1 MSSYTDEAILKL
13 QLTYPTATFRTVSLP
28 DKAIDLLDESGSKMN
43 LTLNFIDPK
52 EIDKRLVKLK
62 ISKAQATRDEDYEK
76 AAYFR
81 DQIAK
86 YKEMQKQTINEED
99 IP

>member
-1 MSSYTDEAILKL
+1 
-13 QLTYPTATFRTVSLP
+13 
-28 DKAIDLLDESGSKMN
+28 KAIDLLDEAGSKMN

-52 EIDKRLVKLK
+52 EIDQRL
-62 ISKAQATRDEDYEK
+62 IDSETRKAQATRDEDYEK

-86 YKEMQKQTINEED
+86 SKEMQKATISEED
-99 IP
+99 IPLITDKEIEAIV